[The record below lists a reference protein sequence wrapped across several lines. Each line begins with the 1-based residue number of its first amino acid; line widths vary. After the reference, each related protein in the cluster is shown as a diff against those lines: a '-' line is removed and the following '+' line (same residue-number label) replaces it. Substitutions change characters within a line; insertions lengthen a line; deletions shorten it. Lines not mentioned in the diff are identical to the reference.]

1 MGSEKRKSIFEQ
13 ERLTLHLATALKL
26 KGGAARTVE
35 NTLESFDKLL
45 EKFGS
50 ENGVLDA
57 RKEYILQKFEI
68 VMKDLGDLNIY
79 TSLDRF
85 LQFLF
90 SNSDDILRNVFNPES
105 KDGIDAS
112 NLLKRVYKGK
122 FNDHMQAFLRRDLR
136 EDILR
141 DWDQNDP
148 ELLEKGEK
156 QENKETQI
164 LPVVDYASAS
174 GDDQPK

>member
-1 MGSEKRKSIFEQ
+1 M
-13 ERLTLHLATALKL
+13 
-26 KGGAARTVE
+26 
-35 NTLESFDKLL
+35 
-45 EKFGS
+45 
-50 ENGVLDA
+50 
-57 RKEYILQKFEI
+57 
-68 VMKDLGDLNIY
+68 
-79 TSLDRF
+79 
-85 LQFLF
+85 F

-174 GDDQPK
+174 GDDQPKYKEQVSQQEIPPPSVFVRVEGMKNLERIMVSLECYKPAKDTTSEDDDDDVRAMSDSESATSS